1 MACHADRCIAEMD
14 ALGLDITQLFA
25 LRHWDWLDS
34 IESMREIKSFAEKL
48 GVNMAIGT
56 SKEFQERVSRV
67 FRARGIVD
75 LEPDR
80 RVEAYYKNEL
90 FGKYQ
95 AAQWPRPH
103 TPYLLQMRP
112 GLYIL
117 LSNYQAGFH
126 LIKRMACD
134 RAYRARDGARIPMHL
149 LYEGQMEGVPC
160 RIILDCDSYVAQ
172 FKPGTTEQQLVDTMR
187 RIPETLVQRL
197 VAIGALQGDQ
207 TVTFYEKNKS
217 RPGKVSFHFTT
228 SIWIDPT
235 VDGKHVLRQVI
246 GQPLEEVHR
255 VCKATK
261 SMAHSQTCAD
271 GMCDPLALIDPVTIK
286 GKHQFSVVF
295 SRKDGEQP
303 CVIERRIDVSDGGR
317 TVRATRSAWADQP
330 HVPTHAHALEML
342 YYGGF
347 THWVAT
353 NPVTIHKQFR
363 IIPDA
368 LALGPRVGFGGFI
381 LIITRRETRTHA
393 HAWRGRK
400 KNWRRGASPA
410 VASLVPVAIMG
421 PAEKTAPPLCRHG

>member
-1 MACHADRCIAEMD
+1 MD
-14 ALGLDITQLFA
+14 SLGLDITQLFA

-34 IESMREIKSFAEKL
+34 IQSMGGIKTFAEGL
-48 GVNMAIGT
+48 GINMGIGT
-56 SKEFQERVSRV
+56 SREFQERVQQV

-75 LEPDR
+75 LAPER
-80 RVEAYYKNEL
+80 KVEAYFKNEL
-90 FGKYQ
+90 FRKYQ
-95 AAQWPRPH
+95 AVEWPKPH

-134 RAYRARDGARIPMHL
+134 RGYRSSDGKLIPMQL

-160 RIILDCDSYVAQ
+160 RVILDCDSYLAQ
-172 FKPGTTEQQLVDTMR
+172 FKPGTTEAQLVETMR
-187 RIPETLVQRL
+187 KIPETLVQRL

-246 GQPLEEVHR
+246 GQPFKEVHTA
-255 VCKATK
+255 CKASK

-295 SRKDGEQP
+295 SRKEGEQP

-317 TVRATRSAWADQP
+317 TVKAMRSAWADQQ

-353 NPVTIHKQFR
+353 NPVTIHRTFR

-368 LALGPRVGFGGFI
+368 LALGPQVWTSSLLLFS
-381 LIITRRETRTHA
+381 
-393 HAWRGRK
+393 
-400 KNWRRGASPA
+400 GA
-410 VASLVPVAIMG
+410 
-421 PAEKTAPPLCRHG
+421 